1 MACTG
6 RKRVSERT
14 VDEVQN
20 ILECSDSKVSSISSD
35 TESNSS
41 VDGVVVIDTIMNDD
55 SDVEAEAA
63 SADSFIWGEV
73 VSLTE
78 L

>member
-1 MACTG
+1 
-6 RKRVSERT
+6 
-14 VDEVQN
+14 
-20 ILECSDSKVSSISSD
+20 
-35 TESNSS
+35 
-41 VDGVVVIDTIMNDD
+41 MNDD

-78 L
+78 LWIKVFFECSRFECPIGCVEI